1 MTTGK
6 PPKMRTVK
14 RGPPANDEGK
24 RGFETKSKHTK
35 KSIKN
40 IKQAPR
46 PSCPSQIN
54 YILLTN
60 NPPGW
65 GDIYNTIT
73 HNTTARKKTTQNN
86 EIETW
91 QK

>member
-14 RGPPANDEGK
+14 RGPPANDGGK

-46 PSCPSQIN
+46 PSCPTKRNHISI
-54 YILLTN
+54 TK

-65 GDIYNTIT
+65 GDIYNKNHPQTPK
-73 HNTTARKKTTQNN
+73 HEKNYSK
-86 EIETW
+86 
-91 QK
+91 

>member
-14 RGPPANDEGK
+14 RGPPANDGGK
-24 RGFETKSKHTK
+24 RGFETKSKSTK

-46 PSCPSQIN
+46 PS
-54 YILLTN
+54 
-60 NPPGW
+60 
-65 GDIYNTIT
+65 
-73 HNTTARKKTTQNN
+73 
-86 EIETW
+86 
-91 QK
+91 